1 MLLPVLGRVKS
12 MILSALLGRL
22 ILMSL
27 FMLKIRGVVLLWLLL
42 SSVPLHAG
50 SSFRV
55 VTEEWAPYNYQDN
68 GQPAGFSV
76 ELLQAALQLL
86 GDQPRIEFLPWNR
99 AYLIAQKKPD
109 VLIFTMARTPEREA
123 QFRWVAPI
131 RAREIL
137 LYRLSSR
144 EDIQVSTLED
154 AKRYK
159 VGSNA
164 LEDASTQDLLKHGFE
179 LGKNLEL
186 ITGKDVQNIQKL
198 KLGRID
204 LLPMAPLQMVAS
216 VKAAGLSVADFVPA
230 IPLSATGGEYWFAFS
245 LGTADV
251 KVNTLRQAFET
262 LRSNGTYDA
271 VVRKYT
277 Q

>member
-1 MLLPVLGRVKS
+1 MRQLTG
-12 MILSALLGRL
+12 
-22 ILMSL
+22 
-27 FMLKIRGVVLLWLLL
+27 LLL
-42 SSVPLHAG
+42 IGLLLLIQPVQAA
-50 SSFRV
+50 SFRV
-55 VTEEWAPYNYQDN
+55 VTEDWAPFNYQDN
-68 GQPAGFSV
+68 GQPTGFSV
-76 ELLQAALQLL
+76 ELLQAALALL
-86 GDQPRIEFLPWNR
+86 GEQPVIEFLPWNR

-123 QFRWVAPI
+123 LFHWVSPI

-137 LYRLSSR
+137 LYRLISR
-144 EDIQVSTLED
+144 EDIQLTTLED
-154 AKRYK
+154 AKRYT

-204 LLPMAPLQMVAS
+204 LLPMAPLQMAAS
-216 VKAAGLSVADFVPA
+216 VKAAGLSVADFVPT

-245 LGTADV
+245 LGTADG
-251 KVNTLRQAFET
+251 KVNMLRQAFET